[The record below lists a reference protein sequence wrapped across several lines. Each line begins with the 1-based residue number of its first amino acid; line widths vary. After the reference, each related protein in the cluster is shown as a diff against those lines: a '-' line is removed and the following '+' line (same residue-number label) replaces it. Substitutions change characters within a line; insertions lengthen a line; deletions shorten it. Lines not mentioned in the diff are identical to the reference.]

1 MIRTGRLRA
10 LIMIAVAALIAPVL
24 VALAPTAEPAA
35 AATGGAFNAGNI
47 ISDSLFYDGGAM
59 NSDQVEGLLQG
70 KVPRCSSGYICLKD
84 YTQATPNL
92 AGDAYCP
99 DGYAGSGSERAAD
112 IIAKVGAA
120 CNISQ
125 RVLLVL
131 LEKEQSL
138 VSLTNPGSGRYLSA
152 TGFNCPDT
160 APCDPNVAG
169 FFYQIYYAA
178 RQFQNYA
185 QNPTHWNYQAGR
197 VNSILYSP
205 VKSTCPNPPRG
216 DVFIQNKA
224 TAGLYIYTPYQPNA
238 PALANLYGSGDG
250 CSSYGNRNF
259 WRLFTDWFGPTTAAS
274 TLLRTVDN
282 ATLYL
287 VAGDSKYPIAS
298 VSVWI
303 ALAPLGPVGYVSQQY
318 LDGLSTGHTVGRTI
332 RDPGGTIYF
341 IDSGIKLPLTSCSQ
355 ATDYG
360 ASCDPS
366 GYVQLSDIQSA
377 AFSTGPTLSNVLG
390 TVEGARYYIHAG
402 TKAEILDDQSQV
414 AAGIPLGMNVLSEN
428 AVASLPLVAP
438 IVRDGTFVVSRGV
451 GSTSLLAGDKSY
463 PVAAADVSAVGA
475 STRVSGSLWPA
486 SLAMIPASTTGFTG
500 VSTLPAGGTALL
512 NSDGRYTLA
521 GDGLSSTAVPVQ
533 VPQTLVDSY
542 ADKGTIAPGAF
553 IKSPGGGT
561 IYVVMATNILPIA
574 SWDALLALTP
584 PGQAVGFI
592 TLSQTIIDKMAQGP
606 VALQSGTLVR
616 SPQNAT
622 VYFMN
627 GVTDRIAF
635 SSFIFPVE
643 AGFGNLVFA
652 DDSRLQAYP
661 IDPKLM
667 GFGLTCGATVYVA
680 ADGQVHLVD
689 PTLQALYPFTNVALD
704 PFVCA
709 QLKIGAP
716 ATSFI
721 RTADGSIYQLVG
733 GQKLPITTMA
743 RFSALSNGQAW
754 LNVANEFA
762 AAIPTGPL
770 A

>member
-1 MIRTGRLRA
+1 MRTGRLRA
-10 LIMIAVAALIAPVL
+10 LIMIAVAALVAPVL

-35 AATGGAFNAGNI
+35 AATAGAFNAGNI

-59 NSDQVEGLLQG
+59 NGDQVEGFLQG
-70 KVPRCSSGYICLKD
+70 KVPRCTSGYTCLKD
-84 YTQATPNL
+84 YTQATPNV

-99 DGYAGSGSERAAD
+99 GGYSGSGSERAAD
-112 IIAKVGAA
+112 IIAKVGSS

-138 VSLTNPGSGRYLSA
+138 VTLTNPGSGRYLSA

-185 QNPTHWNYQAGR
+185 QNPTRWNYQAGR

-238 PALANLYGSGDG
+238 AALSNLYGSGDG

-259 WRLFTDWFGPTTAAS
+259 WRLFTDWFGPTTPAS

-287 VAGDSKYPIAS
+287 VAGDTKYPIAS

-318 LDGLSTGHTVGRTI
+318 LDSLPTGHNVGRTI

-341 IDSGIKLPLTSCSQ
+341 VDSGIKLPLTSCAQ
-355 ATDYG
+355 AADYG
-360 ASCDPS
+360 ASCAPT

-377 AFSTGPTLSNVLG
+377 AFATGPTLSNVLG
-390 TVEGARYYIHAG
+390 TVEGARYYIHSG

-428 AVASLPLVAP
+428 AVADLPLVAP

-451 GSTSLLAGDKSY
+451 GSTSLLAGGKSY
-463 PVAAADVSAVGA
+463 PVAATDTAGLGTP
-475 STRVSGSLWPA
+475 TRTSGTLWPA
-486 SLAMIPASTTGFTG
+486 SLALIPASTTPFVG
-500 VSTLPAGGTALL
+500 VVTLPAGGTSLL
-512 NSDGRYTLA
+512 GAAGRYSLTGA
-521 GDGLSSTAVPVQ
+521 GLSSSIVPIAVPQ
-533 VPQTLVDSY
+533 ALVDSY
-542 ADKGTIAPGAF
+542 ADQGAIAPGSF
-553 IKSPGGGT
+553 IKSPSSGT
-561 IYVVMATNILPIA
+561 VFVVMATDIRPIA
-574 SWDALLALTP
+574 SWEALLALTP
-584 PGQAVGFI
+584 PGQAVNI
-592 TLSQTIIDKMAQGP
+592 LTIPQSLIDRMTQGP

-627 GVTDRIAF
+627 GVTDRVAF
-635 SSFIFPVE
+635 SSFVFPME
-643 AGFGNLVFA
+643 AGFTSLVFA
-652 DDSRLQAYP
+652 DEGRLQAYP
-661 IDPKLM
+661 VDAKLL
-667 GFGLTCGATVYVA
+667 GFGLSCGTTNYVA
-680 ADGQVHLVD
+680 AGGQVHVVD
-689 PTLQALYPFTNVALD
+689 PSLQALYPFTNVALD

-716 ATSFI
+716 AGSFI
-721 RTADGSIYQLVG
+721 RTADGSIYQLLG
-733 GQKLPITTMA
+733 GQKRPISTMA
-743 RFSALSNGQAW
+743 RYAQLAGTQAW
-754 LNVANEFA
+754 MNVATEFG
-762 AAIPTGPL
+762 AAIPTG
-770 A
+770 AAA